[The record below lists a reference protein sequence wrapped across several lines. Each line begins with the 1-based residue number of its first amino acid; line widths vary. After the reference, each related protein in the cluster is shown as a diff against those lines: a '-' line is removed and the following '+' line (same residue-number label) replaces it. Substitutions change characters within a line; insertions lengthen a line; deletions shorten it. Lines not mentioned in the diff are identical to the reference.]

1 MLYGT
6 ILLILYNALCY
17 TGYNTEPVP
26 NRPSACP
33 GQLLACSY
41 PVSIHRFLIIG
52 LFTFREGAGRRG
64 AACAFRAR
72 RGAAGA
78 SPGAAGAR
86 SCGIRWLLVVSQ
98 GASSMSSS
106 FARGRVLLRLLD
118 GWNSLEVLLPSFNLE
133 VEQAP
138 PLLVPVEHLEL
149 HCWFPWN
156 ISSSIAGSRGTSRA
170 SVCRTPHVVDELVD
184 APDS

>member
-26 NRPSACP
+26 NCPSACP

-52 LFTFREGAGRRG
+52 LFTFRDLPVG
-64 AACAFRAR
+64 AR

-156 ISSSIAGSRGTSRA
+156 ISSVR
-170 SVCRTPHVVDELVD
+170 L
-184 APDS
+184 